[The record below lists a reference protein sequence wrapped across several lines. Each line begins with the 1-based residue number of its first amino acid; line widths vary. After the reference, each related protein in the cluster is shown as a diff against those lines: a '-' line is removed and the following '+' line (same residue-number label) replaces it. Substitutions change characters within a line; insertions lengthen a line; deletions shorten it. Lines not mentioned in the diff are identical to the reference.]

1 MTALPS
7 VTTLDLAKV
16 QAQIER
22 HLEKRSR
29 VLDRSTQLAIA
40 PVAREKSR
48 SKADGSWAHNPMP
61 SDPPII
67 QMLLYLSG
75 ELESGAWKKIE
86 DDFKRCQMQNQ
97 ITKQI
102 TDLINSLEDKS
113 SSAFDELC
121 TLINQQMRANEH
133 ADKMAVASGKSDSD
147 LSDDEIAKKAK
158 RLGITLNGDAG

>member
-1 MTALPS
+1 VTALPS
-7 VTTLDLAKV
+7 VTTLDLVKV

-40 PVAREKSR
+40 PAAREKSR

-75 ELESGAWKKIE
+75 ELETGAWKNIE

-133 ADKMAVASGKSDSD
+133 ADRMAAANKTSDD
-147 LSDDEIAKKAK
+147 ALSDDQITAKAK
-158 RLGITLNGDAG
+158 RLGITLNGDPA